1 MAVSQP
7 VDRFRRTL
15 KSLNCDGP
23 WGVALALSC
32 LGLLATELGGD
43 RARLA
48 LRYDR
53 GALGS
58 GEWWR
63 LLTAHFV
70 HLSLEHAVLN
80 VLGLALIWALF
91 ARDYTPRGWLLI
103 LASTIM
109 AIDLGL
115 WLGDSTVQWY
125 VGSSGALHGA
135 LAAGTLAYLRRH
147 DPLGWVLALFLV
159 GKLIYEQW
167 VGALPLVTGGA
178 SVVVDAHL
186 YGVLGGL
193 IAALFLTPR
202 REPL

>member
-1 MAVSQP
+1 MAVSHP
-7 VDRFRRTL
+7 VDGFRRTL

-23 WGVALALSC
+23 WGLALGLTC
-32 LGLLATELGGD
+32 LALLATELGGD
-43 RARLA
+43 AARLA

-53 GALGS
+53 GALAG

-63 LLTAHFV
+63 LLTAHVV
-70 HLSLEHAVLN
+70 HLSFEHAVLN
-80 VLGLALIWALF
+80 MLGLVLMWALF
-91 ARDYTPRGWLLI
+91 AREYTPRGWLLI
-103 LASTIM
+103 LASTVI

-125 VGSSGALHGA
+125 VGSSGVLHGV
-135 LAAGTLAYLRRH
+135 LAAGTLAYLRRR
-147 DPLGWVLALFLV
+147 DPLGWILALFMV

-193 IAALFLTPR
+193 VAALFLMPR

>member
-1 MAVSQP
+1 MAVPHP
-7 VDRFRRTL
+7 VDGFRRTL

-23 WGVALALSC
+23 RGLALGLTC
-32 LGLLATELGGD
+32 LALLATELGGD
-43 RARLA
+43 AARLA

-53 GALGS
+53 GALAS

-63 LLTAHFV
+63 LVTAHLV
-70 HLSLEHAVLN
+70 HLSFEHAVLN
-80 VLGLALIWALF
+80 VLGLVLIWALF
-91 ARDYTPRGWLLI
+91 AREYTPRGWLLI
-103 LASTIM
+103 LASTVI
-109 AIDLGL
+109 AIDVGL

-125 VGSSGALHGA
+125 VGSSGVLHGV
-135 LAAGTLAYLRRH
+135 LAAGTLAYLRRR
-147 DPLGWVLALFLV
+147 DRLGWILALFMV
-159 GKLIYEQW
+159 GKLLYEQW

-193 IAALFLTPR
+193 MAALFLRPR